1 MSNAATQ
8 TLEEIKEVAK
18 KYLGEFIPPKK
29 LAALTDTTALITGG
43 ILDSITI
50 VELAAALEDH
60 YDIKFQTHEMS
71 VDYFDTI
78 SDIGNVVQ
86 EKVLESK

>member
-1 MSNAATQ
+1 MSDTVTQ
-8 TLEEIKEVAK
+8 NFDEIKSVAK

-29 LAALTDTTALITGG
+29 MAVLEDSTVLITGG

-60 YDIKFQTHEMS
+60 YDIKFETFEMS
-71 VDYFDTI
+71 VDYFDTLA
-78 SDIGNVVQ
+78 DIVKVVQ
-86 EKVLESK
+86 EKIAANA